1 MRWHKTT
8 VIIVSGRGIRK
19 SKPIKDDKGEL
30 LVTQEQQQKWWEDY
44 FPGILSKDKDKMTQ
58 SSNKEAKEIENE
70 NKDIRIK
77 LTPPSPNSQRLKVH

>member
-1 MRWHKTT
+1 
-8 VIIVSGRGIRK
+8 
-19 SKPIKDDKGEL
+19 
-30 LVTQEQQQKWWEDY
+30 
-44 FPGILSKDKDKMTQ
+44 MTQ